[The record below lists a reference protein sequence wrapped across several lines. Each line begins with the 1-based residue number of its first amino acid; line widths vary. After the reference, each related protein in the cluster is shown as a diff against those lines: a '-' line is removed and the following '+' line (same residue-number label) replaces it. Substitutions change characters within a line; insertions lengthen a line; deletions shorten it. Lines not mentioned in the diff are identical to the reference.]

1 MVHPLDLVTDVDP
14 MVSGM
19 AQSITYTDW
28 DSVQSLLDDVTDLHI
43 RQISR
48 LAWVYV
54 GEYKHVL
61 SIARHGFLRV
71 DKAPDGSC
79 SILLS

>member
-1 MVHPLDLVTDVDP
+1 ML
-14 MVSGM
+14 SGI

-43 RQISR
+43 RQMSR
-48 LAWVYV
+48 LAWVYI

-61 SIARHGFLRV
+61 SIPRHGFLRV
-71 DKAPDGSC
+71 DKAPDGN
-79 SILLS
+79 SISLITDM